1 MDKGDFVVSSC
12 PREQVP
18 NYISVCDASIF
29 LLSRHIQKSV
39 FRHQMGEIMA
49 MGKPVITNTGWGD
62 VEEIMTESAG
72 VLVTE
77 LSDDGYQQ
85 AIRRMSNSKF
95 DAQYIRKQAV
105 ALFSLQNGVEKYDA
119 IYHQL
124 MFDR

>member
-1 MDKGDFVVSSC
+1 
-12 PREQVP
+12 
-18 NYISVCDASIF
+18 
-29 LLSRHIQKSV
+29 
-39 FRHQMGEIMA
+39 